1 MANRN
6 EITPSESVVRI
17 SIPYLT
23 NFIVSLPFFGMVA
36 SFITS
41 VLFTKE
47 QIFESECGSRN
58 FIPSFSSVIGVS
70 PGKYIWRMAIA
81 FHCFPRFLIA
91 SLYHNQFKT
100 CLSKLK
106 YNSQLKYFILKQLIS
121 LNTFFE
127 LCEVFGLILL
137 SYISSKEN
145 YSLHEKAFIIFMLSS
160 TFRMIT
166 CLILFRHLLYKLWLN
181 NEIDEKNKKFRF
193 QTSYQWKMRLF
204 CSAFIFS
211 LLLII
216 AYIRHTSKCSNNV
229 GQPSTAWSYFSAC
242 EYIICCLI
250 MGYHATVC
258 WDFNHF
264 ELTIYNKTTAKL
276 NYEFMKSEEEI
287 ENEQKNISLSR

>member
-1 MANRN
+1 MTSRN
-6 EITPSESVVRI
+6 ERNPSEINVRM

-23 NFIVSLPFFGMVA
+23 NLIVSLPFVGMVA

-70 PGKYIWRMAIA
+70 PGKYIWRMVIA

-91 SLYHNQFKT
+91 SLYYNQFKT
-100 CLSKLK
+100 SLLKLK
-106 YNSQLKYFILKQLIS
+106 SNSGGKYFILKQLIR

-127 LCEVFGLILL
+127 ICEVFGLILL

-145 YSLHEKAFIIFMLSS
+145 YDVHEKGFIIFMLSS
-160 TFRMIT
+160 TLRMIT
-166 CLILFRHLLYKLWLN
+166 CLILFRQLLYKCWLIH
-181 NEIDEKNKKFRF
+181 EYDDKNKKFRF
-193 QTSYQWKMRLF
+193 QSSYQWKMRLF

-211 LLLII
+211 LLLVV
-216 AYIRHTSKCSNNV
+216 AYIRHTSKCSNNI

-242 EYIICCLI
+242 EYIVCCLI

-276 NYEFMKSEEEI
+276 NYEGIESEHNI
-287 ENEQKNISLSR
+287 NNEQKEIYVSR

>member
-1 MANRN
+1 MANKN
-6 EITPSESVVRI
+6 EKIPSETTVRI

-23 NFIVSLPFFGMVA
+23 NLIVSLPLIGMVA
-36 SFITS
+36 SFIAS

-91 SLYHNQFKT
+91 LLYHNQFRTSLNKFKT
-100 CLSKLK
+100 NTGIKFL
-106 YNSQLKYFILKQLIS
+106 ILKQLIH

-127 LCEVFGLILL
+127 VCEVFGLILL

-160 TFRMIT
+160 TLRMVT
-166 CLILFRHLLYKLWLN
+166 CLILFRQLLYKCWLN
-181 NEIDEKNKKFRF
+181 NEMNEKNKKFRF
-193 QTSYQWKMRLF
+193 QTSYQWKMGLF
-204 CSAFIFS
+204 CLAFIFS
-211 LLLII
+211 LLLVI
-216 AYIRHTSKCSNNV
+216 AYIRHTSKCSNNI

-242 EYIICCLI
+242 EYIICCVI
-250 MGYHATVC
+250 MAYHATVC

-264 ELTIYNKTTAKL
+264 ELTIYNKTTTKL
-276 NYEFMKSEEEI
+276 NHDLNKSEQDI
-287 ENEQKNISLSR
+287 ENEQKDIYLSR

>member
-1 MANRN
+1 
-6 EITPSESVVRI
+6 
-17 SIPYLT
+17 
-23 NFIVSLPFFGMVA
+23 
-36 SFITS
+36 
-41 VLFTKE
+41 
-47 QIFESECGSRN
+47 
-58 FIPSFSSVIGVS
+58 VIGVS

-100 CLSKLK
+100 SLSKLK
-106 YNSQLKYFILKQLIS
+106 YNSGMKYFVLKQLIR

-145 YSLHEKAFIIFMLSS
+145 YGLHEKAFITFMLSS
-160 TFRMIT
+160 TLRMIT
-166 CLILFRHLLYKLWLN
+166 CLILFRHLLHKNWLY
-181 NEIDEKNKKFRF
+181 NEMDEKNKKFRF

-216 AYIRHTSKCSNNV
+216 AYIRHTSKCSNNI

-250 MGYHATVC
+250 MGYHATVSLFVGNFFIGILKYCFCINKKVC

-276 NYEFMKSEEEI
+276 NYALIKSEQEI
-287 ENEQKNISLSR
+287 ENEQKDIYLSR

>member
-1 MANRN
+1 MTSL
-6 EITPSESVVRI
+6 ETVVRI

-23 NFIVSLPFFGMVA
+23 NMIVSLPLFGMIA

-81 FHCFPRFLIA
+81 LHCFPRFLIA
-91 SLYHNQFKT
+91 SLYYNQFQSS
-100 CLSKLK
+100 LNKLK
-106 YNSQLKYFILKQLIS
+106 YHRGLKSFLLKQLIR
-121 LNTFFE
+121 LNTFLE
-127 LCEVFGLILL
+127 ICEVCGLILL
-137 SYISSKEN
+137 SYISSKED

-166 CLILFRHLLYKLWLN
+166 CLILFRQLFYQLWLKQSKDGE
-181 NEIDEKNKKFRF
+181 NEKIYRF
-193 QTSYQWKMRLF
+193 QTSYRWKMRFF
-204 CSAFIFS
+204 CSALIFS
-211 LLLII
+211 ILLLL
-216 AYIRHTSKCSNNV
+216 AYIRHTSKCLNNV

-242 EYIICCLI
+242 EYIVCCLI
-250 MGYHATVC
+250 MAYHATVC

-264 ELTIYNKTTAKL
+264 ELTIYNKTTSKL
-276 NYEFMKSEEEI
+276 NSSMIVVSDETKEKVEH
-287 ENEQKNISLSR
+287 

>member
-1 MANRN
+1 
-6 EITPSESVVRI
+6 
-17 SIPYLT
+17 
-23 NFIVSLPFFGMVA
+23 
-36 SFITS
+36 
-41 VLFTKE
+41 
-47 QIFESECGSRN
+47 
-58 FIPSFSSVIGVS
+58 
-70 PGKYIWRMAIA
+70 MAIA

-100 CLSKLK
+100 SLSKLK
-106 YNSQLKYFILKQLIS
+106 YNSEMKYFILKQLIR

-145 YSLHEKAFIIFMLSS
+145 YPLHEKAFILFMLSS
-160 TFRMIT
+160 TLRMIT

-181 NEIDEKNKKFRF
+181 NEINEKNKKFRF
-193 QTSYQWKMRLF
+193 QTSYKWKMRLF

-211 LLLII
+211 LLLVIS
-216 AYIRHTSKCSNNV
+216 YIRHTSKCSNNI
-229 GQPSTAWSYFSAC
+229 GQPSTAWSYFAAC

-250 MGYHATVC
+250 TAYHATVSLRVIFLYGINIYFLIKIKVC

-276 NYEFMKSEEEI
+276 NYDFMRSEHEI
-287 ENEQKNISLSR
+287 ENEQKNIYVSR